1 MIQFNDIFQIVADSF
16 FGGNVGLAGVVVLVG
31 VLAFIMVLS
40 KKLQTT
46 LILAVP
52 VIMMFALMGWLP
64 PEIGLVMLV
73 IISLYIAMET
83 RGVFN

>member
-16 FGGNVGLAGVVVLVG
+16 FSGNVGLAGVVVLVG
-31 VLAFIMVLS
+31 VLAFITVLS

-64 PEIGLVMLV
+64 PEVGLVMLV

>member
-16 FGGNVGLAGVVVLVG
+16 FGGNLDLAGVVVLVG
-31 VLAFIMVLS
+31 VLAFVMVLS

-52 VIMMFALMGWLP
+52 ITMMFASMGWLP
-64 PEIGLVMLV
+64 PEVGLVMLV
-73 IISLYIAMET
+73 IISLIIALEA

>member
-16 FGGNVGLAGVVVLVG
+16 FGGNLDLAGVVVLVG
-31 VLAFIMVLS
+31 VLAFVMVLS

-52 VIMMFALMGWLP
+52 IIMMFASMGWLP
-64 PEIGLVMLV
+64 PEVGLVMLV
-73 IISLYIAMET
+73 IISLIIALEA